1 MLVAGASKM
10 TRGLLIRHPLIDM
23 ILDGKKTW
31 EIRGSRTAVRGMIGL
46 IPSGS
51 GTICG
56 VCEVVDC
63 AGPLSAEMFRKN
75 AAKAGMRPSEARLG
89 HYPITYAW
97 VLANPKRL
105 RKPVP
110 YSHPSGA
117 VIWVKLDGRIQ
128 RAIRRQ
134 LVD

>member
-1 MLVAGASKM
+1 M
-10 TRGLLIRHPLIDM
+10 TRGLLIRHPWVDM
-23 ILDGKKTW
+23 ILDGKKIW
-31 EIRGSRTAVRGMIGL
+31 EIRGSRTAARGMIGL

-63 AGPLSAEMFRKN
+63 VGPLSAEMFRKN
-75 AAKAGMRPSEARLG
+75 AAKAGMRPNEAQLG
-89 HYPITYAW
+89 HYPTTYAW

-105 RKPVP
+105 GKPVP
-110 YSHPSGA
+110 YKHPSGA
-117 VIWVKLDGRIQ
+117 VIWVSLDGKIE

-134 LVD
+134 LVG